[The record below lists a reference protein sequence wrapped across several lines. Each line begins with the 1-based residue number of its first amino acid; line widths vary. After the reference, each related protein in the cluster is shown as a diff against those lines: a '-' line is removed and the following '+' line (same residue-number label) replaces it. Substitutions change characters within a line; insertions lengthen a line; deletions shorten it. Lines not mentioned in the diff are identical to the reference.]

1 MSHYTIK
8 DLTDRA
14 KTMAINVFGRKKEYQ
29 LQFNHEEDGNWYIDY
44 PNWAFDHHN
53 LMMVSGADAL
63 CAFLSDDDKF
73 TRVSVIPS
81 KERATHEGYFEL
93 EQLDKGLATGSTY
106 KVNGLEG
113 FDRNIWICPVTLF
126 VLCRYPKFIYVKK
139 L

>member
-14 KTMAINVFGRKKEYQ
+14 KTMAHNVFGRKKEYQ

-53 LMMVSGADAL
+53 LMMVSGADDL

-113 FDRNIWICPVTLF
+113 FDRSIWICPVTLF
-126 VLCRYPKFIYVKK
+126 VLGRYPKFIYVKK